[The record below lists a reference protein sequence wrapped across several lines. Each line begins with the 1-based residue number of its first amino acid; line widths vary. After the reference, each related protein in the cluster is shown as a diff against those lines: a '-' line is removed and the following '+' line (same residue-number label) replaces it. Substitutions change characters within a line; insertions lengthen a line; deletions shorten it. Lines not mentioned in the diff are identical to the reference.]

1 MIDSLHFISCYCQGN
16 VLAEENIQKQLVQ
29 TSIQEGILAVRQVQM

>member
-16 VLAEENIQKQLVQ
+16 ASEYFPLLKQLVQ